1 MATSLHLKTNLQQH
15 PQAVQAAGGIES
27 GMQQPEQTMKTPSI
41 PFAILFL
48 AVLAS
53 LQAQDVQVPAPQTAP
68 AELPAATPAEARS
81 AVATPAAMSLELS
94 RLVAFP
100 RGALQYEPALAAAL
114 QVTPKQEQELKK
126 AMDDTVGVAR
136 KEMVGMDDKKQA
148 YRLLVNA
155 GNEYA
160 NLRDTI
166 LSDQQVNFLK
176 AIQDALVAV
185 AEQSKSQTEPG
196 TTADVKGLFLREL
209 RPSLNADQVALIEA
223 AGGKLP

>member
-1 MATSLHLKTNLQQH
+1 
-15 PQAVQAAGGIES
+15 
-27 GMQQPEQTMKTPSI
+27 MKTPLI
-41 PFAILFL
+41 AILSL

-53 LQAQDVQVPAPQTAP
+53 LPAQDVQVPAPQPTP
-68 AELPAATPAEARS
+68 AELPAATPAEARP
-81 AVATPAAMSLELS
+81 AVANPAAMPDELI
-94 RLVAFP
+94 RLVGFP
-100 RGALQYEPALAAAL
+100 RVALQYEPALAAAL
-114 QVTPKQEQELKK
+114 QVTPKQELELKK
-126 AMDDTVGVAR
+126 AMDDTVGVAK

-155 GNEYA
+155 GNEYG

-185 AEQSKSQTEPG
+185 AEQSKSQPEPG
-196 TTADVKGLFLREL
+196 TTVDVKGLFLREL

>member
-1 MATSLHLKTNLQQH
+1 
-15 PQAVQAAGGIES
+15 
-27 GMQQPEQTMKTPSI
+27 MKTPSI

-68 AELPAATPAEARS
+68 AELPAA
-81 AVATPAAMSLELS
+81 AAMSMDLS

-100 RGALQYEPALAAAL
+100 RVALQYEPALAAAL

-126 AMDDTVGVAR
+126 AMDDTVGVAK

-160 NLRDTI
+160 NLRNTI

-185 AEQSKSQTEPG
+185 AEQSKSQPEPG
-196 TTADVKGLFLREL
+196 TTVDVKGLFLREL